1 MLPVMQIFGEQ
12 IISIFVDDQE
22 VIALGAKGLRITS
35 VFYFALGSIYVSRGI
50 LNGIGDAAFAFI
62 NGFVEMVG
70 RILLPALLAGSLF
83 GVWGLWLSGGLT
95 WFISGLFAVIR
106 YRDKLCRKENKGTVS
121 KLHNSLQKETA

>member
-1 MLPVMQIFGEQ
+1 M
-12 IISIFVDDQE
+12 
-22 VIALGAKGLRITS
+22 
-35 VFYFALGSIYVSRGI
+35 
-50 LNGIGDAAFAFI
+50 NGIGDAAFAFI

-106 YRDKLCRKENKGTVS
+106 YRGKLGRKDEGIVN
-121 KLHNSLQKETA
+121 KLHNSLRKETA